1 MDERLKDYLEQLEIP
16 GNQLEQAIQ
25 RAVAQNK
32 REKKSKKVWITSF
45 ITVAAICVLLLSI
58 RVSPTI
64 AYAMAKVPGL
74 ETLVQLIQHNKGIED
89 ILNEGYG
96 EKIGVTVEQDG
107 ISVTIDEIIADESG
121 MIVAYEIK
129 SEQNLNQYEHIQI
142 EVLHNNELIKAGY
155 TYSTFMYEGE
165 VVHQFAES
173 VDIVASEHKMD
184 YTNPNFALRF
194 KFNELQIE
202 VPFHLENEI
211 ELGQVYEVNKQ
222 LQIDGQNFTV
232 EQVKISPLRTSI
244 SISIDPLNS
253 KRILD
258 FGSISLIDEQGEIW
272 SNIRNGIT
280 GMGSTFDQQV
290 TYYLQSNYFR
300 KPKSLTL
307 QIGEVTALPKGQDYV
322 LVDFEKNELIFAP
335 THPNL
340 VGIDISAD
348 AIVGKYK
355 PINSYYHISLFGLHA
370 VDANGNK
377 VQVFDQGGSTGLEFF
392 DSKARLELEGHQNPI
407 KIYFDGFPNQ
417 LEGSAKVKVPL
428 K

>member
-1 MDERLKDYLEQLEIP
+1 MDERLKDYLEQLELP

-74 ETLVQLIQHNKGIED
+74 ETLVQLIQHDKGIED
-89 ILNEGYG
+89 ILNEGYS

-107 ISVTIDEIIADESG
+107 ITITIDEVIADESG
-121 MIVAYEIK
+121 MIVAYEIN
-129 SEQNLNQYEHIQI
+129 SEQNLNQYEDIQI
-142 EVLHNNELIKAGY
+142 EVLQNNELIKASY
-155 TYSTFMYEGE
+155 SYSTFRGEGE
-165 VVHQFAES
+165 VVHQYAQS
-173 VDIVASEHKMD
+173 IDIVAFEHKMD
-184 YTNPNFALRF
+184 YTNPNFAIRF

-202 VPFHLENEI
+202 APFHLENEI
-211 ELGQVYEVNKQ
+211 ELGQVYEINKQ
-222 LQIDGQNFTV
+222 LQIDGQKFTV
-232 EQVKISPLRTSI
+232 EQMKITPLRTSI
-244 SISIDPLNS
+244 SISIDPSNS

-258 FGSISLIDEQGEIW
+258 FGSLSLIDEKGEIW
-272 SNIRNGIT
+272 SNVRNGISA
-280 GMGSTFDQQV
+280 MGSTFDQQI

-307 QIGEVTALPKGQDYV
+307 QIDEVTALPKGQDFI
-322 LVDFEKNELIFAP
+322 LVDLEKEELIFAP

-340 VGIDISAD
+340 IGIDISAD

-355 PINSYYHISLFGLHA
+355 PIDSNNYINLFGQHA
-370 VDANGNK
+370 VDANGHK
-377 VQVFDQGGSTGLEFF
+377 VEIYAQGGLSDLEVS